1 MNPPHIFAARI
12 AQINTGV
19 VTHIVPIPP
28 EIGEEYVEEG
38 ARRVIALLNGAEVRR
53 YLFQTKDGEYAI
65 MVGKSVIRDLQ
76 LPTEEPMIVELCPD
90 PDPDRVELCP
100 ELVAV
105 LELDESASERFYGMT
120 PGKQR
125 SFALHVCGGK
135 RPATR
140 ERRALELARKLR
152 TFTLYSDGGPG
163 EDE

>member
-12 AQINTGV
+12 AQIDTGV
-19 VTHIVPIPP
+19 MTTIVPIPP

-38 ARRVIALLNGAEVRR
+38 ARRVIALLNGAKVRR

-65 MVGKSVIRDLQ
+65 MVGKSVIRDLG
-76 LPTEEPMIVELCPD
+76 LPTDEPMIVELSPD
-90 PDPDRVELCP
+90 PDPDSVELCP
-100 ELVAV
+100 ELVAA
-105 LELDESASERFYGMT
+105 LDLDQPASERFYAMT

-152 TFTLYSDGGPG
+152 THMLYSDVGPG
-163 EDE
+163 E